1 MMQARPGFN
10 GVERARVVQRV
21 AVLLTCHNRRL
32 LTSRCL
38 GSLFDST
45 RRVGPDVTVSVFL
58 VDDGC
63 TDGTGDAIRAEFPKV
78 SVINGSGQLYWCG
91 GMRLAW
97 RHAAEGDYD
106 AYLWLNDDVKLD
118 EDGLIR
124 MLTVEKE
131 QRSVAGGAM
140 IVVGSTRSER
150 GQEIG
155 ASYGGMG
162 PTGVLPPCA
171 TTSRIELFNGNIV
184 LVTREAFAKLGN
196 LSAAYTHGLG
206 DIDYGI
212 RARRAGVPVWLAPG
226 CVGSCAANRIE
237 RWRQPQLSVWQ
248 RLHEL
253 HRPTGCPPWQLATLV
268 WRNGGWWFP
277 WSVAKLYFQAIFP
290 TRASQAK

>member
-1 MMQARPGFN
+1 
-10 GVERARVVQRV
+10 
-21 AVLLTCHNRRL
+21 
-32 LTSRCL
+32 
-38 GSLFDST
+38 
-45 RRVGPDVTVSVFL
+45 
-58 VDDGC
+58 
-63 TDGTGDAIRAEFPKV
+63 
-78 SVINGSGQLYWCG
+78 
-91 GMRLAW
+91 MRLAW

-118 EDGLIR
+118 EDGLSR
-124 MLTVEKE
+124 MLAVEQE
-131 QRSVAGGAM
+131 QRSVAGEAM
-140 IVVGSTRSER
+140 IVVGSTRLER
-150 GQEIG
+150 GQEIV

-171 TTSRIELFNGNIV
+171 TTSRIE
-184 LVTREAFAKLGN
+184 LGN

-212 RARRAGVPVWLAPG
+212 RARRAGVPAWLAPG
-226 CVGSCAANRIE
+226 CLGSCAANKVE